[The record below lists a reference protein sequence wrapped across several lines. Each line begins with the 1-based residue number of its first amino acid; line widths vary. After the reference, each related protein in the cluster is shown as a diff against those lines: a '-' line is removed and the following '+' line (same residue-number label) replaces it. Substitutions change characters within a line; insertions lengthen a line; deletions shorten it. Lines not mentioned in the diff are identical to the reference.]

1 MIDHEDFEIEPD
13 FDETDEARQPG
24 DEAEG
29 SEEPFDDPDF
39 RQWWAETVPD
49 FLWLN
54 YPFDIPPG
62 RMPFATRVMTMAGAP
77 RHCPELACRRARK
90 CQGGDGPPCFR
101 ADREELREVLFLAWA
116 KLFLDFTDEEI
127 EDCLSSRGSRYTLPR
142 SGEPPDG
149 VGWRP

>member
-1 MIDHEDFEIEPD
+1 
-13 FDETDEARQPG
+13 
-24 DEAEG
+24 
-29 SEEPFDDPDF
+29 
-39 RQWWAETVPD
+39 
-49 FLWLN
+49 
-54 YPFDIPPG
+54 
-62 RMPFATRVMTMAGAP
+62 MAGAP
-77 RHCPELACRRARK
+77 HHCPELACRRARK

-149 VGWRP
+149 WAGGHKIAAFALRTRARASAGSPRLGLAGRWAGLIRSRNEENR